1 MFFVSLTIGTLA
13 KAIVVDRRSIS
24 NIQRSTIQV
33 MLYLAQV
40 ETDPSSEEIQLQ
52 ILARQE
58 SEYVWELD
66 NSETL
71 LLTKESSLGI
81 GVLVLVEMDR
91 NKQIVSIQDAKEWV
105 LSILQQHLTKNAI
118 NPQFIK
124 AEQSK
129 VERWRQEITAQNLEL
144 NRRALEIETRREQL
158 QELEQ
163 ELKRDR
169 EELDRLGRQ
178 STNGS

>member
-1 MFFVSLTIGTLA
+1 
-13 KAIVVDRRSIS
+13 
-24 NIQRSTIQV
+24 

-40 ETDPSSEEIQLQ
+40 ENHPASGKIQLQ
-52 ILARQE
+52 VLARQE
-58 SEYVWELD
+58 SEYVWEVD

-71 LLTKESSLGI
+71 LLTKESSLGAA
-81 GVLVLVEMDR
+81 VLVLVEVDH
-91 NKQIVSIQDAKEWV
+91 NQQIISIQNAKEWI
-105 LSILQQHLTKNAI
+105 LSVLQQHLTKNAI
-118 NPQFIK
+118 NPQFIE

-129 VERWRQEITAQNLEL
+129 VEKWRQEITAQNLEL

-169 EELDRLGRQ
+169 KELDKLQ
-178 STNGS
+178 KELIIDN

>member
-1 MFFVSLTIGTLA
+1 
-13 KAIVVDRRSIS
+13 
-24 NIQRSTIQV
+24 

-40 ETDPSSEEIQLQ
+40 EVDPNSGEIQLQ
-52 ILARQE
+52 VLARQE
-58 SEYVWELD
+58 SEYVWSVD

-71 LLTKESSLGI
+71 FLTKESSLCE
-81 GVLVLVEMDR
+81 GVLVLVEVDSQQ
-91 NKQIVSIQDAKEWV
+91 QIVSIQNAKEWV

-124 AEQSK
+124 TEQSK
-129 VERWRQEITAQNLEL
+129 VEKWRQEITAQNLEL

-169 EELDRLGRQ
+169 EQLDKLR
-178 STNGS
+178 

>member
-1 MFFVSLTIGTLA
+1 
-13 KAIVVDRRSIS
+13 
-24 NIQRSTIQV
+24 

-40 ETDPSSEEIQLQ
+40 EINPDSGEIQLQ
-52 ILARQE
+52 VLARQE
-58 SEYVWELD
+58 SEYVWTVD

-71 LLTKESSLGI
+71 LLIKESSLCA
-81 GVLVLVEMDR
+81 GVLVLVEIDQYQ
-91 NKQIVSIQDAKEWV
+91 QIISIQDAKEWI

-118 NPQFIK
+118 NPQFIES
-124 AEQSK
+124 EQSK
-129 VERWRQEITAQNLEL
+129 VEKWRQEITAQNLEL

-169 EELDRLGRQ
+169 EELNRLQ
-178 STNGS
+178 KQLKLSNQ

>member
-1 MFFVSLTIGTLA
+1 
-13 KAIVVDRRSIS
+13 
-24 NIQRSTIQV
+24 

-40 ETDPSSEEIQLQ
+40 EIDPESAEIQLQ

-58 SEYVWELD
+58 SEYVWSVD
-66 NSETL
+66 NSQTL
-71 LLTKESSLGI
+71 FLTKESSLCE
-81 GVLVLVEMDR
+81 GVLVLVEIGQEQ
-91 NKQIVSIQDAKEWV
+91 QIISIQDAKEWI

-118 NPQFIK
+118 NPQFIET
-124 AEQSK
+124 EQSK
-129 VERWRQEITAQNLEL
+129 VEKWRQEITAQNLEL

-169 EELDRLGRQ
+169 EELAKLKEKL
-178 STNGS
+178 S

>member
-1 MFFVSLTIGTLA
+1 
-13 KAIVVDRRSIS
+13 
-24 NIQRSTIQV
+24 

-40 ETDPSSEEIQLQ
+40 EINPDLGEIQLQ
-52 ILARQE
+52 VLARQE
-58 SEYVWELD
+58 SEYIWEVD

-71 LLTKESSLGI
+71 LLTKESSLGA
-81 GVLVLVEMDR
+81 GVLVLVEIGQEQ
-91 NKQIVSIQDAKEWV
+91 QIISIQEAKDWI

-118 NPQFIK
+118 NPQFIET
-124 AEQSK
+124 EQSK
-129 VERWRQEITAQNLEL
+129 VESWRQEITAQNLEL

-169 EELDRLGRQ
+169 EELDRLKEQ
-178 STNGS
+178 LSN

>member
-1 MFFVSLTIGTLA
+1 
-13 KAIVVDRRSIS
+13 
-24 NIQRSTIQV
+24 

-40 ETDPSSEEIQLQ
+40 EINPDSGEIQLQ
-52 ILARQE
+52 VLARQE
-58 SEYVWELD
+58 SEYVWSVD

-71 LLTKESSLGI
+71 LLIKESSLCA
-81 GVLVLVEMDR
+81 GVLVLVEIDHAQ
-91 NKQIVSIQDAKEWV
+91 QIISIQNAKEWI

-124 AEQSK
+124 TEQSK
-129 VERWRQEITAQNLEL
+129 VEKWRQEITAQNLEL

-163 ELKRDR
+163 QLKRDR
-169 EELDRLGRQ
+169 EELDRLQ
-178 STNGS
+178 EQLSKK

>member
-1 MFFVSLTIGTLA
+1 
-13 KAIVVDRRSIS
+13 
-24 NIQRSTIQV
+24 

-40 ETDPSSEEIQLQ
+40 EVNPNSGEIQLQ
-52 ILARQE
+52 VLARQE
-58 SEYVWELD
+58 SEYVWEVG

-71 LLTKESSLGI
+71 LLAKESSLCA

-91 NKQIVSIQDAKEWV
+91 NRQIISIQDAKEWV
-105 LSILQQHLTKNAI
+105 LSILQQYLTKNAI
-118 NPQFIK
+118 DPQFIET
-124 AEQSK
+124 EQRK
-129 VERWRQEITAQNLEL
+129 VEQWRQEITAQNLEF

-169 EELDRLGRQ
+169 EELDRLQ
-178 STNGS
+178 EQLSNK

>member
-1 MFFVSLTIGTLA
+1 
-13 KAIVVDRRSIS
+13 
-24 NIQRSTIQV
+24 

-40 ETDPSSEEIQLQ
+40 KINPESEEIQLQ

-58 SEYVWELD
+58 SEYVWSVD

-71 LLTKESSLGI
+71 FLTKESSLCA
-81 GVLVLVEMDR
+81 GVLVLVEIDSEQ
-91 NKQIVSIQDAKEWV
+91 QIISIQNAKEWI
-105 LSILQQHLTKNAI
+105 LSILQQHLTQNAI

-124 AEQSK
+124 TEQSK
-129 VERWRQEITAQNLEL
+129 VEKWRQEITAQNLEL

-169 EELDRLGRQ
+169 EELDRLRQ
-178 STNGS
+178 QSS

>member
-1 MFFVSLTIGTLA
+1 
-13 KAIVVDRRSIS
+13 
-24 NIQRSTIQV
+24 

-40 ETDPSSEEIQLQ
+40 EINPNSEEIQLQ
-52 ILARQE
+52 LLARQD
-58 SEYVWELD
+58 SEYVWSVD

-71 LLTKESSLGI
+71 LLTKESSLCA
-81 GVLVLVEMDR
+81 GVLVLVEIG
-91 NKQIVSIQDAKEWV
+91 NNQQIISIQDAKEWV
-105 LSILQQHLTKNAI
+105 LSMLQQHLTKNAI

-124 AEQSK
+124 TEQAK
-129 VERWRQEITAQNLEL
+129 VEKWRQEITAQNLEL

-169 EELDRLGRQ
+169 EELDRLRKEL
-178 STNGS
+178 TIDK

>member
-1 MFFVSLTIGTLA
+1 
-13 KAIVVDRRSIS
+13 
-24 NIQRSTIQV
+24 

-40 ETDPSSEEIQLQ
+40 EINPDSGEIQLKV
-52 ILARQE
+52 LARQE
-58 SEYVWELD
+58 SEYVWSVD

-71 LLTKESSLGI
+71 LLIKESSLCA
-81 GVLVLVEMDR
+81 GVLVLVEIDHDQ
-91 NKQIVSIQDAKEWV
+91 QIISIQNAKEWI

-124 AEQSK
+124 TEQSK
-129 VERWRQEITAQNLEL
+129 VEKWRQEITAQNLEL

-163 ELKRDR
+163 QLKRDR
-169 EELDRLGRQ
+169 EELDRLEEQ
-178 STNGS
+178 LSK

>member
-1 MFFVSLTIGTLA
+1 
-13 KAIVVDRRSIS
+13 
-24 NIQRSTIQV
+24 

-40 ETDPSSEEIQLQ
+40 EINPDSGEIQLQ
-52 ILARQE
+52 VLARQE
-58 SEYVWELD
+58 SEYVWTVD

-71 LLTKESSLGI
+71 LLIKESSLCA
-81 GVLVLVEMDR
+81 GVLVLVEIDQYQ
-91 NKQIVSIQDAKEWV
+91 QIISIQDAKEWI

-118 NPQFIK
+118 NPQFIET
-124 AEQSK
+124 EQRK
-129 VERWRQEITAQNLEL
+129 VEKWRQEITAQNLEL

-169 EELDRLGRQ
+169 EELNRLQKQLRI
-178 STNGS
+178 NK

>member
-1 MFFVSLTIGTLA
+1 
-13 KAIVVDRRSIS
+13 
-24 NIQRSTIQV
+24 

-40 ETDPSSEEIQLQ
+40 EINSDLGEIQLQ
-52 ILARQE
+52 VLARQE
-58 SEYVWELD
+58 SEYVWEVD

-71 LLTKESSLGI
+71 LLTKESSLCA
-81 GVLVLVEMDR
+81 GVLVLVEIGQDQ
-91 NKQIVSIQDAKEWV
+91 QIISIQEAKDWI

-124 AEQSK
+124 TEQSK
-129 VERWRQEITAQNLEL
+129 VESWRQEITAQNLEL

-169 EELDRLGRQ
+169 EELDRLKEQ
-178 STNGS
+178 LSK

>member
-1 MFFVSLTIGTLA
+1 
-13 KAIVVDRRSIS
+13 
-24 NIQRSTIQV
+24 

-40 ETDPSSEEIQLQ
+40 ETNPNSGEIQLQ
-52 ILARQE
+52 VLARQE

-66 NSETL
+66 NSQTL
-71 LLTKESSLGI
+71 LLAKESSLGV
-81 GVLVLVEMDR
+81 GVLVLVEMGKNR
-91 NKQIVSIQDAKEWV
+91 QIISIQDAKEWI

-124 AEQSK
+124 TEQGK
-129 VERWRQEITAQNLEL
+129 VEKWRQEITAQNLEL

-163 ELKRDR
+163 ELKKDR
-169 EELDRLGRQ
+169 EELDRLRQQ
-178 STNGS
+178 STMDR